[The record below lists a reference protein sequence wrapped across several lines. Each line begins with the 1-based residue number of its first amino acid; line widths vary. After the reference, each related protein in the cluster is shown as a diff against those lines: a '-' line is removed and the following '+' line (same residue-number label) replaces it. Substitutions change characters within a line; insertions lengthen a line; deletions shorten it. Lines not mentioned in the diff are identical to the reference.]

1 MKTLISP
8 AGSSTHPI
16 SPWLHFITIPLLM
29 GLAGGDPALA
39 QGREETEIVVQT
51 RAEPSEISIGDL
63 VRVIIEVEHA
73 PHLVLSLPE
82 QPGSL
87 GSFEVRSVEE
97 LEPTTTEARV
107 TSRWNLTVSTF
118 ETGPQTFPGV
128 ELTVTGSSAGPFTVT
143 TDSVQ
148 LEVQSV
154 LPEEAED
161 ILDIKSPLDV
171 PRAWW
176 TYWPWLVAGLL
187 PGLLAWWFWRRR
199 KRGVTG
205 SGAGRP
211 LLTPE
216 EEALAALRALEASG
230 LLRGEQ
236 VKPFYTK
243 LSEILRHYLWR
254 RFGIVALEAT
264 TPEIVLQ
271 LSETGAGALSGPANS
286 ILQECDLV
294 KFARLKPPR
303 EKGFAAIGE
312 ARNLVEKGRP
322 REPATA
328 PEADELEPG
337 TRNPEPGT

>member
-8 AGSSTHPI
+8 AGSSPHPI

-29 GLAGGDPALA
+29 GLAGGDPTLA

-63 VRVIIEVEHA
+63 VRVIIEVKHA

-87 GSFEVRSVEE
+87 GSFEVRSVEK
-97 LEPTTTEARV
+97 LDPTTTAARV

-128 ELTVTGSSAGPFTVT
+128 ELIVTGSSAGPFTLT

-154 LPEEAED
+154 LPDEAED

-176 TYWPWLVAGLL
+176 AYWPWLVAGLL

-211 LLTPE
+211 LLPPE

-286 ILQECDLV
+286 ILQDCDLV

-303 EKGFAAIGE
+303 EKGLTAIGD

-322 REPATA
+322 QEPEKTG
-328 PEADELEPG
+328 ES
-337 TRNPEPGT
+337 NF

>member
-1 MKTLISP
+1 M
-8 AGSSTHPI
+8 
-16 SPWLHFITIPLLM
+16 LLTWCSVC
-29 GLAGGDPALA
+29 
-39 QGREETEIVVQT
+39 RNN
-51 RAEPSEISIGDL
+51 R
-63 VRVIIEVEHA
+63 
-73 PHLVLSLPE
+73 
-82 QPGSL
+82 GSL

-128 ELTVTGSSAGPFTVT
+128 ELTVTGSSAGTFTVT

-205 SGAGRP
+205 RRSRRP
-211 LLTPE
+211 LLPPE

-230 LLRGEQ
+230 RLRGEQ

-243 LSEILRHYLWR
+243 LSEILRHYFWR

-264 TPEIVLQ
+264 TP
-271 LSETGAGALSGPANS
+271 
-286 ILQECDLV
+286 
-294 KFARLKPPR
+294 
-303 EKGFAAIGE
+303 
-312 ARNLVEKGRP
+312 
-322 REPATA
+322 
-328 PEADELEPG
+328 
-337 TRNPEPGT
+337 

>member
-8 AGSSTHPI
+8 AGSSPHPI

-29 GLAGGDPALA
+29 GLAGGDPTLA

-63 VRVIIEVEHA
+63 VRVIIEVKHA

-97 LEPTTTEARV
+97 LDPTTTAARV

-128 ELTVTGSSAGPFTVT
+128 ELIVTGSSAGPFTLT

-154 LPEEAED
+154 LPDEAED

-176 TYWPWLVAGLL
+176 AYWPWLVVGLL

-205 SGAGRP
+205 SGAGRH
-211 LLTPE
+211 LLPPE

-286 ILQECDLV
+286 ILQDCDLV

-303 EKGFAAIGE
+303 EKGLTAIGD

-322 REPATA
+322 QEPEKTG
-328 PEADELEPG
+328 ES
-337 TRNPEPGT
+337 NF

>member
-8 AGSSTHPI
+8 AGSSPHPI

-29 GLAGGDPALA
+29 GLAGGDPTLA

-63 VRVIIEVEHA
+63 VRVIIEVKHA

-97 LEPTTTEARV
+97 LDPTTTAARV

-128 ELTVTGSSAGPFTVT
+128 ELIVTGSSAGPFTLT

-154 LPEEAED
+154 LPDEAED

-176 TYWPWLVAGLL
+176 AYWPWLVAGLL

-211 LLTPE
+211 LLPPE
-216 EEALAALRALEASG
+216 DEALAALRALEASG

-286 ILQECDLV
+286 ILQDCDLV

-303 EKGFAAIGE
+303 EKGLTAIGD

-322 REPATA
+322 QEPEKTG
-328 PEADELEPG
+328 ES
-337 TRNPEPGT
+337 NF

>member
-8 AGSSTHPI
+8 AGSSPHPI

-29 GLAGGDPALA
+29 GLAGGDPTLA

-63 VRVIIEVEHA
+63 VRVIIEVKHA

-97 LEPTTTEARV
+97 LDPTTTAARV

-128 ELTVTGSSAGPFTVT
+128 ELIVTGSPAGPFTLT

-154 LPEEAED
+154 LPDEAED

-176 TYWPWLVAGLL
+176 AYWPWLVAGLL

-211 LLTPE
+211 LLPPE

-236 VKPFYTK
+236 VKSFYTK

-286 ILQECDLV
+286 ILQDCDLV

-303 EKGFAAIGE
+303 EKGLTAIGD

-322 REPATA
+322 QEPEKTG
-328 PEADELEPG
+328 ES
-337 TRNPEPGT
+337 NF

>member
-1 MKTLISP
+1 MKTLIS
-8 AGSSTHPI
+8 AGGSSSHPS
-16 SPWLHFITIPLLM
+16 SPWLHFITIGLLM

-73 PHLVLSLPE
+73 PHLVLNLPE

-97 LEPTTTEARV
+97 LDRTTAEARV
-107 TSRWNLTVSTF
+107 TSRWSLTVSTF
-118 ETGPQTFPGV
+118 ETGHQTFPGV

-171 PRAWW
+171 PPAWW
-176 TYWPWLVAGLL
+176 TYWPWLLAGLL

-205 SGAGRP
+205 RRAGLP
-211 LLTPE
+211 LLPPE
-216 EEALAALRALEASG
+216 EEALAALRALEVSD

-264 TPEIVLQ
+264 TSEIVLQ
-271 LSETGAGALSGPANS
+271 LSKTGAGALSGPANS

-312 ARNLVEKGRP
+312 ARNLVEKARP
-322 REPATA
+322 QEPATA

-337 TRNPEPGT
+337 T

>member
-8 AGSSTHPI
+8 AGSSPHPI

-29 GLAGGDPALA
+29 GLAGGDPTLA

-63 VRVIIEVEHA
+63 VRVIIEVKHA

-97 LEPTTTEARV
+97 LDPTTTAARV

-128 ELTVTGSSAGPFTVT
+128 ELIVTGSSAGPFTLT

-154 LPEEAED
+154 LPDEAED

-176 TYWPWLVAGLL
+176 AYWPWLVAGLL

-211 LLTPE
+211 LLPPE

-286 ILQECDLV
+286 ILQDCDLV

-303 EKGFAAIGE
+303 EKGLTAIGD

-322 REPATA
+322 QEPEKTG
-328 PEADELEPG
+328 ES
-337 TRNPEPGT
+337 NF

>member
-29 GLAGGDPALA
+29 GLAGGDPTLA

-63 VRVIIEVEHA
+63 VKVIIEVEHA

-118 ETGPQTFPGV
+118 ETGPQTLPGV

-187 PGLLAWWFWRRR
+187 SGLLAWWFWRRR

-211 LLTPE
+211 LLSPE
-216 EEALAALRALEASG
+216 EEALAALRSLEASD

-243 LSEILRHYLWR
+243 LSGILRHYLWR

-322 REPATA
+322 QEPEKTG
-328 PEADELEPG
+328 ES
-337 TRNPEPGT
+337 NF